1 MIPLTS
7 VYLGL
12 PKFAL
17 LLVLTHLFWHLCS
30 ATLGHFYYKYLHVG
44 VYYLDEFSGHR
55 HMHRSNVHGMHS
67 AWQL

>member
-7 VYLGL
+7 VYPGL
-12 PKFAL
+12 LRFVL
-17 LLVLTHLFWHLCS
+17 LLVSIHLSLHLCS

-55 HMHRSNVHGMHS
+55 HMHQSNVHGMHS
-67 AWQL
+67 AGQL